1 MYLPILEMSH
11 KRVTYVPEVSYMYN
25 SNTGLN
31 NHRVKLRE
39 QKGNERKIKTKTAYE
54 EVTSLFTEEEMKQW
68 KEDTGK
74 VIPLKK

>member
-1 MYLPILEMSH
+1 MYLPILEMAH
-11 KRVTYVPEVSYMYN
+11 KRVVYAPEVSYMYN

-39 QKGNERKIKTKTAYE
+39 QKGNERKIKTKPAYE
-54 EVTSLFTEEEMKQW
+54 EVKEIFTDEEMKEW
-68 KEDTGK
+68 KENTGK